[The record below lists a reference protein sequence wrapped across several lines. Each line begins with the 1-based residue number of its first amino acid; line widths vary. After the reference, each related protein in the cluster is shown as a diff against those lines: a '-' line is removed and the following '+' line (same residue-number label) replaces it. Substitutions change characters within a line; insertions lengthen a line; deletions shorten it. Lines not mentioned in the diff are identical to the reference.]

1 MKKWIG
7 VLIIVQTVLF
17 GMVMIQLEKIM
28 NKIGQVGSVV
38 LRKEGTI
45 VSGEGLPV
53 SNYVLFGILIIL
65 GIYLL
70 IPEEKLK

>member
-28 NKIGQVGSVV
+28 DKIGRVGSVV

-45 VSGEGLPV
+45 VSGEGLSV

>member
-1 MKKWIG
+1 MDWSSDHRTDCL
-7 VLIIVQTVLF
+7 V
-17 GMVMIQLEKIM
+17 
-28 NKIGQVGSVV
+28 KIGQVGSVV

>member
-7 VLIIVQTVLF
+7 LIIIVQTILF
-17 GMVMIQLEKIM
+17 GMLIIQLDKMTDTIAEAGAYIATK
-28 NKIGQVGSVV
+28 NGS
-38 LRKEGTI
+38 LAWG
-45 VSGEGLPV
+45 SGLPV
-53 SNYVLFGILIIL
+53 MDYVLFGILIIV